1 MELVRRDR
9 RMRSFARLQSSS
21 EVALDIPMNAPP
33 VAFRQWV
40 NHGAPPPLA
49 AAVQRKDVFTM
60 QTYEHFQ
67 HVCKNAWTTNME
79 NGINVIVFLGDCL
92 IDTSDP
98 KTADIK
104 VILTRRHKRNVE
116 LKGSF
121 ANYMSLP
128 QAVNKCRTKCETAFG
143 VLEQSMRSISSAAN
157 SLHMSLGPLGKLAQ
171 STQKHST
178 DASINKQWHAREVYK
193 LIDVQLQEKKSI
205 LAQWIDLGEHV
216 SNLHEV
222 LTDQLGV
229 FNNEERR
236 LEREIKA
243 GRNKTESLEQRIKSL
258 MREQSMIENDLTSQ
272 RKLRKEILGQRTHL
286 RTVEGDT
293 TEELDKERAN
303 LRRAE
308 LAEADEQSRFSV
320 ADQED
325 RDRRDKASVFSKLF
339 ASSYARATSEH
350 EQRALK
356 RGVQHQK
363 NLDNQLIV
371 RSKIRSLEQE
381 LEAVQRKIRRTD
393 DPSTKEREVELRRRI
408 EELVHEIEGGEARI
422 EREREIFEEA
432 EKVLLNNEE
441 MLDYVVQYKR
451 LVPDLCSHLASLETH
466 IRLVITSL
474 DEFLNVITTG
484 VERVDKFLAGMG
496 YNDETEVFAQTN
508 RSQEDVRELVED
520 ATMARL
526 TFGIIHHMASR
537 WEETCNQMYQKALA
551 NVAPM
556 GSIST
561 TAAQPG
567 VFVDFQSRSSDSFSQ
582 VSGGSSNGMT
592 TLLSGANAYDTVHID
607 GLSKDERR
615 QFLWE
620 GQSRTIAAMKN
631 ASDTERVRLIEC
643 LNKSYQDVMVSPEVV
658 NVAKQRSISWVQQ
671 LTRLSSR
678 RRQASE
684 LPGQEDLL

>member
-1 MELVRRDR
+1 MELVRRSR
-9 RMRSFARLQSSS
+9 NMRSFTRLQSSS

-33 VAFRQWV
+33 VTFRQWV

-67 HVCKNAWTTNME
+67 HVCKNTWTTNME

-98 KTADIK
+98 KTADIR
-104 VILTRRHKRNVE
+104 VILTRRHERNVE

-128 QAVNKCRTKCETAFG
+128 QAVSKCRTKCETAFG
-143 VLEQSMRSISSAAN
+143 VLEQSMRNIASAAN
-157 SLHMSLGPLGKLAQ
+157 ILHMSLGPLGKLAQ
-171 STQKHST
+171 STQKHSA
-178 DASINKQWHAREVYK
+178 DASINKRWHAREVYK
-193 LIDVQLQEKKSI
+193 LIDVQLEEKRII

-216 SNLHEV
+216 ANLHEV

-236 LEREIKA
+236 LEREISA
-243 GRNKTESLEQRIKSL
+243 GRNKKESLEERIKSL
-258 MREQSMIENDLTSQ
+258 MREQSMMENDLTSQ
-272 RKLRKEILGQRTHL
+272 RKLRREIIGQRTHL

-293 TEELDKERAN
+293 TEELDRARAN

-308 LAEADEQSRFSV
+308 LTEEDEQSRFKV

-325 RDRRDKASVFSKLF
+325 RDRRDNASVFSKLF
-339 ASSYARATSEH
+339 RSSYAQATSEH
-350 EQRALK
+350 KQRALK
-356 RGVQHQK
+356 RGVQHQT
-363 NLDNQLIV
+363 NLDNQLAV

-393 DPSTKEREVELRRRI
+393 DPSTKEREVELRKRI
-408 EELVHEIEGGEARI
+408 EELTREVEGGETKLKK
-422 EREREIFEEA
+422 EREIFEEA
-432 EKVLLNNEE
+432 EKILLNNEE
-441 MLDYVVQYKR
+441 MLDYVIQYKR

-466 IRLVITSL
+466 IRLVMTSL
-474 DEFLNVITTG
+474 DEFLSVIPTG
-484 VERVDKFLAGMG
+484 VERADKFLTGMG
-496 YNDETEVFAQTN
+496 YNDETGVFAQIN
-508 RSQEDVRELVED
+508 WSQEDIRELVED
-520 ATMARL
+520 ATLARL

-537 WEETCNQMYQKALA
+537 WEETCNQLYQKALA

-561 TAAQPG
+561 AAAQPA

-582 VSGGSSNGMT
+582 VSASSSSGMA
-592 TLLSGANAYDTVHID
+592 TLLANAYDSVHID

-620 GQSRTIAAMKN
+620 GQSRTITAMKS

-678 RRQASE
+678 RRQAASAE
-684 LPGQEDLL
+684 LPAHEDLL